1 MFSGR
6 GPRLWTL
13 GAGVMLAAVVFFRPA
28 PADAFQ
34 LVPITQD
41 FDPAGRG
48 ANKTFRLENPDAR
61 EATVL
66 LKVTTRKMD
75 LDGHETTEESDDFIV
90 FPTEA
95 IVAPGGVQIV
105 RVQYVGPT
113 NLTQEVPY
121 RIIAE
126 GAPITSAPGQASQ
139 ILIAVRYAGTVYV
152 TPKDAKPQVVL
163 ESASPS
169 SGSGP
174 RQMEVILHNEGN
186 AHGLLVDPVLTVA
199 KGGVT
204 RNLSGDALRAI
215 AGENVLPG
223 NRRRFLI
230 PWPADLPFGPL
241 DSSQFKASF
250 ER

>member
-1 MFSGR
+1 M
-6 GPRLWTL
+6 L
-13 GAGVMLAAVVFFRPA
+13 GAGAMLAAAVLFRPA
-28 PADAFQ
+28 PAEAFQ

-61 EATVL
+61 EATIL

-75 LDGHETTEESDDFIV
+75 LDGHETAEESDDFIV

-163 ESASPS
+163 ESAGPS
-169 SGSGP
+169 AGAGP
-174 RQMEVILHNEGN
+174 HQMEVILHNEGN